1 MHLTE
6 VNSKQTEKDF
16 LMTPLSVYKNDPHWI
31 RPLDNDIK
39 AIFDPGKNKLFK
51 HGEAI
56 RWVLKNDKDVP
67 IGRVAAFINENTSRT
82 SEYVTGGMGFFEC
95 INDQKAADCLFD
107 ACKEW
112 LIIRGMEAMDG
123 PINFGERNEWW
134 GLLIEGFMPPT
145 YHMNYNPPYY
155 IELFQSYGF
164 QIYFN
169 QLVFNYEVNKE
180 VPDIFKAKAER
191 IFKSTAFKFEHIK
204 KDSLEKYAIDL
215 TDIYNQAWSKM
226 PHHKPVTIDQT
237 LKTLKQMKPVMDE
250 RLIWFGYFK
259 DKPIA
264 FFVMLPEINQVIKYL
279 NGRMDGWG
287 KIKFL
292 YYKSLGVIDKMFGV
306 LFGVVPE
313 FQGKGI
319 DGAVIMAAGRVIQ
332 PMKRYKNLEMN
343 WIGDFNPKMIK
354 LVENLGTKVV
364 KRYSTFRKI
373 FDHAKPFSRAPI
385 LD

>member
-1 MHLTE
+1 
-6 VNSKQTEKDF
+6 
-16 LMTPLSVYKNDPHWI
+16 
-31 RPLDNDIK
+31 
-39 AIFDPGKNKLFK
+39 
-51 HGEAI
+51 
-56 RWVLKNDKDVP
+56 
-67 IGRVAAFINENTSRT
+67 
-82 SEYVTGGMGFFEC
+82 
-95 INDQKAADCLFD
+95 
-107 ACKEW
+107 
-112 LIIRGMEAMDG
+112 
-123 PINFGERNEWW
+123 
-134 GLLIEGFMPPT
+134 
-145 YHMNYNPPYY
+145 
-155 IELFQSYGF
+155 
-164 QIYFN
+164 
-169 QLVFNYEVNKE
+169 
-180 VPDIFKAKAER
+180 
-191 IFKSTAFKFEHIK
+191 
-204 KDSLEKYAIDL
+204 
-215 TDIYNQAWSKM
+215 
-226 PHHKPVTIDQT
+226 
-237 LKTLKQMKPVMDE
+237 
-250 RLIWFGYFK
+250 
-259 DKPIA
+259 
-264 FFVMLPEINQVIKYL
+264 MLPEINQVIKYL